1 MNAPLDT
8 LQTLLLIVAICILIG
23 AVIRAIFG

>member
-8 LQTLLLIVAICILIG
+8 LQTLLLIVAISILIG